1 MELCEFSLDLE
12 VNDNCVQTLNDETVY
27 LKTTIQC
34 AHCVHW
40 HVFNDRRF
48 YEDLA
53 G

>member
-1 MELCEFSLDLE
+1 MELCESNLDLE
-12 VNDNCVQTLNDETVY
+12 VNDKFVQTLNDETAY

-34 AHCVHW
+34 AHCAHW
-40 HVFNDRRF
+40 HMFIDRRF